1 MIAVLYLNGKVIIL
15 MFPADIWLI
24 STSFGALSVLY
35 GYFDIVWITSLFF
48 PFIYLLSVYLK
59 TLVLFL
65 VLTE

>member
-35 GYFDIVWITSLFF
+35 GYFDIV
-48 PFIYLLSVYLK
+48 
-59 TLVLFL
+59 
-65 VLTE
+65 